1 MDSSDAAM
9 TWSRP
14 FSIWLMPALV
24 LTLGVLVILF
34 DAFGIEAAVS
44 NRLFDAYQ
52 RHAARP
58 FGSSPK
64 VRVLELSA
72 MDEDSLVK
80 ITRQLTTQGVGLI
93 VFTAPIR
100 PGPSPQ
106 SLAAR
111 LPPGSDA
118 ARAALAKLPEP
129 GHDLAEAIADTKA
142 IVPVM
147 LGTAGREPSIQAR
160 FTYRGTAN
168 PFGEAPLFH
177 AASAAPALLETNAAG
192 SAAANLMPD
201 ADGVVRRMPTALR
214 LGDGLV
220 PGMAAEVMRVERGTT
235 EITMVSNEHD
245 PLSFVTGIGL
255 AALETKAGRVP
266 TDASGRIYLHYAA
279 DVSQRT
285 LSPEA
290 LSTEPLK
297 DAIVLVGVQGQV
309 VKTPMGPSSIANV
322 MAEGV
327 EDLLSGQVLARPGWA
342 GPVEALLLV
351 ALGTSMIFLLRFG
364 LGWAAALVMAGLVG
378 QGLVSWYLYAAHGLL
393 LDAATPALF
402 LLLAFAA
409 AAAVWIQDLKL
420 AYAGLRTAFS
430 DSLPRAAIERIARR
444 PGLLK
449 LEGETRTVTY
459 LVCGVRGLANLA
471 ADHKDDP
478 ARFTRLM
485 QRVLTPLM
493 DQTLA
498 HGGTIDRL
506 TADGFAAFWNAPLDD
521 ADHALHACEAAS
533 DMAVAAAKISEQL
546 VSEGLAQ
553 EKKEAPP
560 VEIGVGIATGLVIAG
575 GFGGSGR
582 MGYSVSG
589 NAVSLAQRIQGLS
602 HHYGPALVV
611 SDETKRLAD
620 RGFAFLE
627 IDTVGI
633 GGAMGT
639 PPVTLY
645 ALMGNPVSR
654 ASPKFRAL
662 TVFHDH
668 IFQAM
673 RKQNWSMARELID
686 QCRRLSGASQRLYD
700 LHLARIAYYEKHPP
714 GAEWDGAFRPVLE

>member
-1 MDSSDAAM
+1 MDSSNAAM

-14 FSIWLMPALV
+14 LSIWLMPALLLV
-24 LTLGVLVILF
+24 LGVLVILF
-34 DAFGIEAAVS
+34 DPFAIEAAVS
-44 NRLFDAYQ
+44 NWLFDAYQ

-58 FGSSPK
+58 FDNSHR
-64 VRVLELSA
+64 VWVLELPA
-72 MDEDSLVK
+72 LDEDSLVK
-80 ITRQLTTQGVGLI
+80 VTRQLTTEGAGLI
-93 VFTAPIR
+93 VFTAPIQS
-100 PGPSPQ
+100 GPSPQ

-118 ARAALAKLPEP
+118 ARAALEKLPEP
-129 GHDLAEAIADTKA
+129 GHDLAEAIADIKT

-147 LGTAGREPSIQAR
+147 LGAAGREPQIKAH

-168 PFGEAPLFH
+168 PFGKAPLFH

-201 ADGVVRRMPTALR
+201 ADGVVRRMPVALR
-214 LGDGLV
+214 LGNGLV
-220 PGMAAEVMRVERGTT
+220 PGMATEAMRVESGAA
-235 EITMVSNEHD
+235 EIIMVGNEHD

-266 TDASGRIYLHYAA
+266 TDASGRIRLHYAA
-279 DVSQRT
+279 DSSQRV
-285 LSPEA
+285 LSLET

-297 DAIVLVGVQGQV
+297 DAIVLVGVEGQV
-309 VKTPMGPSSIANV
+309 VKTVMGPSSIANV
-322 MAEGV
+322 MAEEV
-327 EDLLSGQVLARPGWA
+327 EDLLSGQVLVRPEWLK
-342 GPVEALLLV
+342 PIEALLMV
-351 ALGTSMIFLLRFG
+351 ALGAGMIFLLRFG

-378 QGLVSWYLYAAHGLL
+378 SGLVSWYLYAAHGLL
-393 LDAATPALF
+393 ADAATPALF

-409 AAAVWIQDLKL
+409 AATAWIQDLRH
-420 AYAGLRTAFS
+420 AYAGLRMAFS
-430 DSLPRAAIERIARR
+430 DSLPRATIERIARR

-449 LEGETRTVTY
+449 MEGETRTVTY
-459 LVCGVRGLANLA
+459 LVCGVRGLADLA

-478 ARFTRLM
+478 AGFTHLM

-493 DQTLA
+493 DQALA

-521 ADHALHACEAAS
+521 QDHALHACEATNG
-533 DMAVAAAKISEQL
+533 MAAR
-546 VSEGLAQ
+546 VSEELVGHG
-553 EKKEAPP
+553 KDAPP
-560 VEIGVGIATGLVIAG
+560 LEIGVGIATGPVIAG

-589 NAVSLAQRIQGLS
+589 NAVNLAQRIQALS

-611 SDETKRLAD
+611 SDETKKLAD

-627 IDTVGI
+627 IDTV
-633 GGAMGT
+633 AMGG

-673 RKQNWSMARELID
+673 RKQNWPMARELID
-686 QCRRLSGASQRLYD
+686 QCRRLSGASQQLYD